1 MKYLIKF
8 NESKLGDELE
18 DLCQTYLSFLKD
30 DGFECY
36 VNSSGICTHITIF
49 IEHFHHYPFPDRDKR
64 FHWSEIE
71 DDFIP
76 FLQILSE
83 RYKIAYDYIILTG
96 YNNEPATNPW
106 KYHKVFSIKDV
117 LKGEIPEYATCNSVT
132 LQVDGKL

>member
-8 NESKLGDELE
+8 NESRRLGDELE
-18 DLCQTYLSFLKD
+18 DLCQTYLSFLID

-49 IEHFHHYPFPDRDKR
+49 RDKR
-64 FHWSEIE
+64 FHWNVIE

-83 RYKIAYDYIILTG
+83 RYVIAYNHIILTG
-96 YNNEPATNPW
+96 YEPATYPL
-106 KYHKVFSIKDV
+106 YYRTFSISDV
-117 LKGEIPEYATCNSVT
+117 LVGEIPEYATCNSVT
-132 LQVDGKL
+132 LQVDSKL